1 MNFDI
6 EEIKELSGDA
16 ASIYSVTMEGEE
28 NTLLEQFFEENA
40 EYDEELTEILNKLY
54 VMGKK
59 PDVDGTTLSTT
70 RVVLVMGCLF

>member
-40 EYDEELTEILNKLY
+40 EYDEELTEILNK
-54 VMGKK
+54 
-59 PDVDGTTLSTT
+59 
-70 RVVLVMGCLF
+70 